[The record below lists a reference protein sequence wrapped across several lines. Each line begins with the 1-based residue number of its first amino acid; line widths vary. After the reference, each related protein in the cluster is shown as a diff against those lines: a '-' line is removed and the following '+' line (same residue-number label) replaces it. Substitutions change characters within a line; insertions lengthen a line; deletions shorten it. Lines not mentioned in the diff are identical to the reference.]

1 MIKNAEKCRE
11 QQQSSE
17 KGKNS
22 SSRNLHQCGGRDVNL
37 PKLSSELAIHL
48 QANFLSNSINLNGKG
63 NSIKFTRK
71 RGNLNII
78 ITTKEFLNLDAT
90 IFQEYLRKKPRLL
103 SKVQYN
109 LFCVHYLYIYLTK

>member
-1 MIKNAEKCRE
+1 MKRE
-11 QQQSSE
+11 
-17 KGKNS
+17 
-22 SSRNLHQCGGRDVNL
+22 
-37 PKLSSELAIHL
+37 
-48 QANFLSNSINLNGKG
+48 
-63 NSIKFTRK
+63 
-71 RGNLNII
+71 NLNII